1 MLFFP
6 CSPFQIRFTFSRS
19 GEIARVSQ
27 GKLRQ
32 MVEKLGVDIMS
43 LIVLLFVCT
52 LQCTLYIHSN
62 TVLLVLYLLVGIS
75 AIRRA
80 GLTRMLSRDHTSR
93 PTTCTSRKRIE
104 TKF

>member
-1 MLFFP
+1 MSTFVYLATYLLACRSDGCSFLP

-62 TVLLVLYLLVGIS
+62 TVLLVLYLLDSHI
-75 AIRRA
+75 
-80 GLTRMLSRDHTSR
+80 LM
-93 PTTCTSRKRIE
+93 
-104 TKF
+104 